1 MYELTPYDHI
11 VFEANIGR
19 LEVLNTSNRLLA
31 YKVKVEALGYTVQG
45 GCAILKPGR
54 KKSIKFVMPWS
65 GSIEDYAEINFFTD
79 KL

>member
-1 MYELTPYDHI
+1 MYQLTPCDHI

-19 LEVLNTSNRLLA
+19 LEVLNTSNKLLA

-45 GCAILKPGR
+45 GCAILKPGC

-65 GSIEDYAEINFFTD
+65 GSMED
-79 KL
+79 